1 MMRNEDI
8 PVIRRIPTNREDVFA
23 FAIEGHLDDAS
34 MENLYGLLDAAYE
47 THEEIDLLIRL
58 TGYEGFDWTAAFS
71 ESMLSMRAKSLKKLR
86 HYAIVG
92 GPLWIQASITL
103 MQPFLS
109 IELRAFEADE
119 ENEAWEWLSA
129 RPADE

>member
-1 MMRNEDI
+1 MRNEDI

-34 MENLYGLLDAAYE
+34 LENLYGLLDAAYE

-58 TGYEGFDWTAAFS
+58 TGYEGVDWTAAFS
-71 ESMLSMRAKSLKKLR
+71 ESMLSIRAKSLKKLR

-119 ENEAWEWLSA
+119 ENEAWEWLGA
-129 RPADE
+129 RPTDE

>member
-1 MMRNEDI
+1 MRNEDI
-8 PVIRRIPTNREDVFA
+8 PVIRSIPTNREDVFA

-34 MENLYGLLDAAYE
+34 LENLYGLLDAAYE

-58 TGYEGFDWTAAFS
+58 TGYEGVDWTAAFS
-71 ESMLSMRAKSLKKLR
+71 ESMLSMRSKSLKKLR

-129 RPADE
+129 QPTDE

>member
-1 MMRNEDI
+1 MRNEDI

-34 MENLYGLLDAAYE
+34 LENLYGLLDAAYE

-58 TGYEGFDWTAAFS
+58 TGYEGVDWTAAFS
-71 ESMLSMRAKSLKKLR
+71 ESMLSMRAKSLTTLR

-119 ENEAWEWLSA
+119 ENEAWEWLGA
-129 RPADE
+129 RPTDE

>member
-1 MMRNEDI
+1 MRNEDI

-34 MENLYGLLDAAYE
+34 LENLYGLLDAAYE

-58 TGYEGFDWTAAFS
+58 TGYEGVDWTAAFS
-71 ESMLSMRAKSLKKLR
+71 ESMLSMRSKSLKKLR

-129 RPADE
+129 QPADE

>member
-8 PVIRRIPTNREDVFA
+8 PVIRRIPTNRDDVFA

-34 MENLYGLLDAAYE
+34 LENLYGLLDAAYE
-47 THEEIDLLIRL
+47 THDEIDLLVRL
-58 TGYEGFDWTAAFS
+58 TCYEGVDWTAAFS

-86 HYAIVG
+86 RYAIVG

-119 ENEAWEWLSA
+119 ENEAWEWLGA
-129 RPADE
+129 KPNEE

>member
-1 MMRNEDI
+1 MRNEDI

-34 MENLYGLLDAAYE
+34 LENLYGLLDAAYE

-71 ESMLSMRAKSLKKLR
+71 ESMLSMRSKSLKKLR
-86 HYAIVG
+86 HYAIVSSPVDTG
-92 GPLWIQASITL
+92 QHNPHA
-103 MQPFLS
+103 
-109 IELRAFEADE
+109 AFPVDRTSRFRSRRRKRGLGMAECRPTDE
-119 ENEAWEWLSA
+119 
-129 RPADE
+129 

>member
-1 MMRNEDI
+1 MRNEDI
-8 PVIRRIPTNREDVFA
+8 PVIRRIPTNRDDVFA

-34 MENLYGLLDAAYE
+34 LENLYGLLDAAYE
-47 THEEIDLLIRL
+47 THDEIDLLIRL
-58 TGYEGFDWTAAFS
+58 TGYEGVDWTAVFS
-71 ESMLSMRAKSLKKLR
+71 ESMISMRSKSLKKLR

-119 ENEAWEWLSA
+119 EDEAWEWLGA
-129 RPADE
+129 KPAEE

>member
-1 MMRNEDI
+1 MRNEDI

-34 MENLYGLLDAAYE
+34 LENLYGLLDAAYE

-58 TGYEGFDWTAAFS
+58 TGYEGVDWTAAFS

-119 ENEAWEWLSA
+119 ENEAWEWLGA
-129 RPADE
+129 RPTDE

>member
-1 MMRNEDI
+1 MRNEDI
-8 PVIRRIPTNREDVFA
+8 PVIRRIPTNRDDVFA

-34 MENLYGLLDAAYE
+34 LENLYGLLDAAYE

-58 TGYEGFDWTAAFS
+58 TGYEGVDWTAAFS
-71 ESMLSMRAKSLKKLR
+71 ESMLSMRSKSLKKLR

-92 GPLWIQASITL
+92 GPLWIQASIIL

-129 RPADE
+129 RPTDE

>member
-1 MMRNEDI
+1 MRNEDI
-8 PVIRRIPTNREDVFA
+8 PVIRRTTTKPGRRFCF

-34 MENLYGLLDAAYE
+34 LENLYGLLDAAYE

-71 ESMLSMRAKSLKKLR
+71 ESMLSMRSKSLKKLR

-103 MQPFLS
+103 MQPFC
-109 IELRAFEADE
+109 R
-119 ENEAWEWLSA
+119 
-129 RPADE
+129 

>member
-1 MMRNEDI
+1 MRNEDI

-34 MENLYGLLDAAYE
+34 LENLYGLLDAAYE

-58 TGYEGFDWTAAFS
+58 TGYEGVDWTAAFS
-71 ESMLSMRAKSLKKLR
+71 ESMLSMRSKSLKKLR

-129 RPADE
+129 RPTDE

>member
-1 MMRNEDI
+1 MRNEDI

-34 MENLYGLLDAAYE
+34 LENLYGLLDAAYE

-58 TGYEGFDWTAAFS
+58 TGYEGVDWTAAFS

-92 GPLWIQASITL
+92 GPLWRQASITL

-119 ENEAWEWLSA
+119 ENEAWEWLGA
-129 RPADE
+129 RPTDE

>member
-1 MMRNEDI
+1 MRNEDI
-8 PVIRRIPTNREDVFA
+8 PVIRRIPTNRDDVFA

-34 MENLYGLLDAAYE
+34 LENLYGLLDAAYE

-58 TGYEGFDWTAAFS
+58 TGYEGVDWTAAFS
-71 ESMLSMRAKSLKKLR
+71 ESMLSMRSKSLKKLR

-129 RPADE
+129 RPIDE